1 MTFTKQIDIDQVEL
15 DPDNAMEHPDEN
27 LDAIKASLQRFG
39 TGRSIVIDSN
49 DVVRAGNGT
58 VEAARAAGF
67 TKVLVV
73 EPEPDQLVAVKR
85 GEWTEQEAKG
95 YGVADN
101 RTAQLAK
108 FNVPALQN
116 VIDSIPSIEPEDMG
130 FAPDQL
136 QALFDSVTK
145 SNDEIDKVGSGEG
158 EIPDPPASPVT
169 RLGDVWLLG
178 RHKVLC
184 GDSRRFDQ
192 IQRMLGASRS
202 VVAKAVQGVIT
213 DPPYGIDYRGT
224 GHVRQLAKEGHAR
237 PGEYEERDAIHNDT
251 PPDLEGLLRDAFGN
265 ALKLCEPGGAWYV
278 CGPPGPPT
286 NLVFAQVL
294 LDLGVWRQSIAW
306 VKDRFVFGRM
316 DYHGQFE
323 MMFYGWKPGAAH
335 RYIKARDRST
345 VWQFDNPKQSKEH
358 PTMKPVALFATAMN
372 DTIPVGSTIYDPFLG
387 SGTTIMAAEAMD
399 RTCIGVEIEPKYC
412 DVIVERWQ
420 NLTGDKAQRVPL

>member
-1 MTFTKQIDIDQVEL
+1 MAFTKQIDIDQVEL

-145 SNDEIDKVGSGEG
+145 SNDEIDKVGSEEG

-213 DPPYGIDYRGT
+213 DPPYGIDYHGT
-224 GHVRQLAKEGHAR
+224 MKREHDPDD
-237 PGEYEERDAIHNDT
+237 PGKGWFRSDNKRDGIENDV
-251 PPDLEGLLRDAFGN
+251 PEDLEGLLRDSFSN

-278 CGPPGPPT
+278 CGPGDGPMIHFVT
-286 NLVFAQVL
+286 VL
-294 LDLGVWRQSIAW
+294 MELGIFRQSLVW
-306 VKDRFVFGRM
+306 VKDSWAFGRR
-316 DYHGQFE
+316 DYHYQHE
-323 MMFYGWKPGAAH
+323 TIFYGWAPGGPH
-335 RYIKARDRST
+335 HKIRARDRST
-345 VWQFDNPKQSKEH
+345 VWQFDRPKSSKEH